1 MKRLVLLLVVLSAFV
16 LTGTATA
23 KPPGGGVTDAPGAED
38 ALTGGGISHV
48 DRNRTG
54 GERSG
59 RDRVK
64 LVGSLRLQPFNLE
77 AHGDV
82 AGYKDLAFIGKWR
95 EECPGTGVDIIDIS
109 RPHRPVKIADT
120 LDYADTSMED
130 MQAIRIGRRDIL
142 AIGLQDCGNSATAG
156 TVGLELYDITNPRN
170 PRFLTLF
177 NGADIPGLMADHG
190 HVHEFDLVKRRDGTV
205 LAALASPDSEAITSN
220 DQGLNGIGDLL
231 LVDITNPSA
240 PALVGEYGVLDDP
253 MFGVPF
259 YLGVRQGGDARTLD
273 HSARFN
279 DRGTRVYLSYWDA
292 GVIILD
298 VRDPEDPF
306 VIGRTS
312 FAQGEEGNAHSIDTA
327 DDEELLI
334 QADED
339 FSPFELQFTSNAFQG
354 QRLAVEGDG
363 SPPIVERP
371 GRAMTG
377 DVVHVGRGCP
387 ADPRPTPPN
396 GTGSGITVADPYL
409 NDPAGKI
416 ALIERGGC
424 RFDNKVARAQQAG
437 ATGVIVYNQAGGANG
452 DEALILMGIDNPVL
466 DGPPGIAGTA
476 ITIPTVFVQRSTGLL
491 LRDGAQPVTARA
503 AAVFNG
509 WGFLRFFDID
519 DPANPVQVGTFA
531 TPNTNNEAVALDG
544 IWSVH
549 NPEMKHDESDIL
561 YASWY
566 SDGVRVLDI
575 DRPSRPREVASWTGQ
590 GAPSGAPPVNIWSV
604 VPHRGNL
611 LASDRDFGLY
621 VLEHDEGRDD
631 DDDDRGR
638 GRGRDRDRDRD
649 DDD

>member
-1 MKRLVLLLVVLSAFV
+1 
-16 LTGTATA
+16 
-23 KPPGGGVTDAPGAED
+23 VTDAPGVD
-38 ALTGGGISHV
+38 ALLAGGGISHV
-48 DRNRTG
+48 DRNRAG
-54 GERSG
+54 GGRSG
-59 RDRVK
+59 GDRVSV
-64 LVGSLRLQPFNLE
+64 VGALRLDPFNLE

-82 AGYKDLAFIGKWR
+82 AGYKDLAFVGKWR

-109 RPHRPVKIADT
+109 RPSRPVKIADT

-142 AIGLQDCGNSATAG
+142 AIGLQDCGNSATQG

-177 NGADIPGLMADHG
+177 NGEDIPGLMPDHG
-190 HVHEFDLVKRRDGTV
+190 HVHEFDLVKRRDGRV

-253 MFGVPF
+253 MFGVAF

-279 DRGTRVYLSYWDA
+279 DRGTRLYLSYWDA

-298 VRDPEDPF
+298 VRDPANPF
-306 VIGRTS
+306 VLGRTG
-312 FAQGEEGNAHSIDTA
+312 FPLGAEGNAHSIETA
-327 DDEELLI
+327 DRERILI

-339 FSPFELQFTSNAFQG
+339 FSPFELQFRSNAFAG
-354 QRLAVEGDG
+354 SRLAVEA
-363 SPPIVERP
+363 SYTPPIVEQP
-371 GRAMTG
+371 GKAMAG
-377 DVVHVGRGCP
+377 DVAHVGRGCP

-424 RFDNKVARAQQAG
+424 RFDNKIARAQQAG
-437 ATGVIVYNQAGGANG
+437 ATGVIVYNLAGGPDG
-452 DEALILMGIDNPVL
+452 DEALILMGGDSPVI
-466 DGPPGIAGTA
+466 DGPPGIAGTVA
-476 ITIPTVFVQRSTGLL
+476 MIPAVFVQRSTGLL
-491 LRDGAQPVTARA
+491 LRDGTQPVNARA

-509 WGFLRFFDID
+509 WGFLRFFDIS
-519 DPANPVQVGTFA
+519 DPANPVQLSTFA
-531 TPNTNNEAVALDG
+531 TANTNNESVALDG

-549 NPEMKHDESDIL
+549 NPERKGNTL
-561 YASWY
+561 YVSWY

-575 DRPSRPREVASWTGQ
+575 RRPAQPREIASWTGR
-590 GAPSGAPPVNIWSV
+590 GAPAGAPPVNIWSV
-604 VPHRGNL
+604 VPHRGLL

-621 VLEHDEGRDD
+621 VLRHRGGRD
-631 DDDDRGR
+631 
-638 GRGRDRDRDRD
+638 
-649 DDD
+649 